1 MADDEKARMVR
12 TSITIPLWMKLEM
25 GKLDVNWSSVMREA
39 IRKRLSTERYRDIAE
54 AILIN
59 ERLRRRSPKGWDST
73 EVIREWR
80 KRR

>member
-1 MADDEKARMVR
+1 MVDDSRAKMVR

-25 GKLDVNWSSVMREA
+25 DNLDVNWSSVMREA
-39 IRKRLSTERYRDIAE
+39 IRKRLSAEKDRDLAE
-54 AILIN
+54 AVLIN
-59 ERLRRRSPKGWDST
+59 ERLRRTSPEGWNST